1 MPPPTVRARALA
13 SSLAVVLLA
22 ASAAPVEK
30 PRSPPSAPR
39 EFAAPPAPPDGTYV
53 YALSRDGADQG
64 TTTVVIYRRAGAHEI
79 ETDEA
84 GALGAARLHA
94 LAAYRYEDLGL
105 AAYVATYQAPFLRT
119 SPVGAARRAGAEN
132 GFYDQATLRYRVVG
146 GDAVASVDGAPGL
159 ATPSP
164 LPRDPRLPRSRYVLD
179 APFMTTVLMLPAFR
193 HRTGDGTLAP
203 VAPAFDASGNAVT
216 TPMRLVRATPH
227 APKTPRSDEALQ
239 IDGIATIWFDR
250 GNDLVHE
257 AHFDQLNIDAR
268 LVSYERGTHPAPF
281 EPAPTP
287 SPDVRLD
294 ASPVTFDSDGTTLAG
309 VLDMPAVSKR
319 PVPIVAFVP
328 PGPSGGRN
336 FGGDGP
342 SPMYPDLARAFVAR
356 GYAVLRYDSR
366 GSGRSGGS
374 SGQTW
379 EEALADAEAAIRAAG
394 DQDGVDPKRVY
405 VAGYGS
411 GADLALAASSG
422 ADTDVAGVV
431 ALAPTVV
438 PYRTCDL
445 QNAEAAAGART
456 AAEKAKADAALAKS
470 SVTREPFVK
479 TSYGHDPGALAAR
492 AVAPLFVLHPGIP
505 TCAETRDQ
513 VEGYDDRLRAANARA
528 TILIASDLSA
538 VFGGRYDAD
547 SQTDTQEFFPYRF
560 DASTA
565 GAIADWLDSPK
576 TAVAS
581 PPVKSPASGSSAPRP
596 QPPPPPPAPDA
607 GDQAG
612 GFPNP
617 HASRVPPAAAPG
629 QPELPA
635 TLASP
640 TPTPTPEPAPLPA
653 PTPAPEVQTAPAS
666 TPTPS
671 PTPS

>member
-1 MPPPTVRARALA
+1 MPSPTVRARALA
-13 SSLAVVLLA
+13 TSLAVVLLA
-22 ASAAPVEK
+22 AAAAPVEK
-30 PRSPPSAPR
+30 PNPRPPAPR
-39 EFAAPPAPPDGTYV
+39 EFGAPPAPPDGTYV
-53 YALSRDGADQG
+53 YALSRDGTDQG
-64 TTTVVIYRRAGAHEI
+64 TTTVVIYRRASAREI

-84 GALGAARLHA
+84 GSLGAARLHA
-94 LAAYRYEDLGL
+94 IAAYRYEDLGPDS
-105 AAYVATYQAPFLRT
+105 YVATYQAPFLRT
-119 SPVGAARRAGAEN
+119 SPIGAARRAGTAN
-132 GFYDQATLRYRVVG
+132 GFYDQATLRYRGGGEVV
-146 GDAVASVDGAPGL
+146 ATVDGAPAL
-159 ATPSP
+159 APPPP
-164 LPRDPRLPRSRYVLD
+164 LPRDPRMPQSRYVLD

-193 HRTGDGTLAP
+193 HRTGDRTLAP
-203 VAPAFDASGNAVT
+203 AAPAFDASGGALT
-216 TPMRLVRATPH
+216 APMHLVRATPH
-227 APKTPRSDEALQ
+227 APKTPKSDEALQ
-239 IDGIATIWFDR
+239 IDGIATVWFDR

-268 LVSYERGTHPAPF
+268 LVSYERATHPAPF
-281 EPAPTP
+281 EPEPTP

-294 ASPVTFDSDGTTLAG
+294 ASAVTFDSDGTTLAG
-309 VLDMPAVSKR
+309 VVDMPATSKR

-328 PGPSGGRN
+328 PGPSAGRN

-342 SPMYPDLARAFVAR
+342 SPMYPDLARAFAAR

-366 GSGRSGGS
+366 GTGHSGGS
-374 SGQTW
+374 TARTW
-379 EEALADAEAAIRAAG
+379 EESLADAEAAIRAAG
-394 DQDGVDPKRVY
+394 DQDGIDPKRVY
-405 VAGYGS
+405 VAGYGN
-411 GADLALAASSG
+411 GADLALAASSA
-422 ADTDVAGVV
+422 ADADVAGVV
-431 ALAPTVV
+431 ALAPSVV

-456 AAEKAKADAALAKS
+456 AAEKAKADAAFAKS
-470 SVTREPFVK
+470 SVRRSPFVT

-513 VEGYDDRLRAANARA
+513 VESYDDRLRAANARA

-547 SQTDTQEFFPYRF
+547 SETDTEEFFPYRF

-576 TAVAS
+576 TAAPV
-581 PPVKSPASGSSAPRP
+581 PPAKSPAAGSSAPRFV
-596 QPPPPPPAPDA
+596 PPPPPAPDA

-629 QPELPA
+629 QPALPQ

-640 TPTPTPEPAPLPA
+640 TPPPAPEPAQPA
-653 PTPAPEVQTAPAS
+653 PTPVAEPATPLAPAPA
-666 TPTPS
+666 PTPS
-671 PTPS
+671 